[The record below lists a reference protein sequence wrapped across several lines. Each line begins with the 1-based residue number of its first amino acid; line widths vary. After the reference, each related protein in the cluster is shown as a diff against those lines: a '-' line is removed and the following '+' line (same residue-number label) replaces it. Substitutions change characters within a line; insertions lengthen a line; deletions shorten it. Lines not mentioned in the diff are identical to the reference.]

1 MVTHIINL
9 SIVTNK
15 FPSAW
20 KVSKVI
26 PLYKKEDPLDPK
38 NFRPVSIL
46 SDLSK
51 ILEKVVSIQ
60 IIDYMESQKLFH
72 PCHHG
77 FRASHSTSTG
87 LIQMYDSW
95 LEAIEKGHYAA
106 ACFLDL
112 SASFD
117 MVDHRLL
124 IDKLRLYGFTDC
136 SLDWIST
143 YLYGRSQAVYV
154 DGFLSTLLPVD
165 SGVLQGSI
173 LGPLLYTI
181 FMNELPEILHNHDL
195 PIGSTFNTSCLS

>member
-1 MVTHIINL
+1 MNL
-9 SIVTNK
+9 SIVTNR
-15 FPSAW
+15 FPSTW

-46 SDLSK
+46 SVLSK

-95 LEAIEKGHYAA
+95 LESIEKGHYAA

-112 SASFD
+112 SAAFD
-117 MVDHRLL
+117 VVDHRLL
-124 IDKLRLYGFTDC
+124 IDRLRLYGFKDC
-136 SLDWIST
+136 SLDWIQLI
-143 YLYGRSQAVYV
+143 YMEDPRLYMWMDFFQLYYQLILVFHKGQ
-154 DGFLSTLLPVD
+154 FL
-165 SGVLQGSI
+165 GHY
-173 LGPLLYTI
+173 YTR
-181 FMNELPEILHNHDL
+181 F
-195 PIGSTFNTSCLS
+195 S